1 MKDNTNIYS
10 GVFFDNGLHMTWDF
24 NPGSCV
30 LPDGIE
36 DGDEQ
41 IITLYANIHAQV
53 VGCFACFIKND
64 KLGDKVYE
72 QHNSDVPLHITLY
85 TGVDAD
91 GKKIP
96 PIEAGIYLRSMRLA
110 LPKGITPTGYSPLSS
125 LHYWKGEWGFNKV

>member
-10 GVFFDNGLHMTWDF
+10 GVFFDSGLHMTWDF

-36 DGDEQ
+36 EGDEQ

-64 KLGDKVYE
+64 KLGGKVYE
-72 QHNSDVPLHITLY
+72 QHNSDIPLHITLY
-85 TGVDAD
+85 TGVDAN
-91 GKKIP
+91 GQEVP
-96 PIEAGIYLRSMRLA
+96 PMEAVVATSRS
-110 LPKGITPTGYSPLSS
+110 PETDTGYSPLSS
-125 LHYWKGEWGFNKV
+125 LHHWKGEWGFNKV